1 MEAIEPIEILA
12 SNRESCRK
20 RIGMSLDGYS
30 KRGEN
35 IVALEWRC
43 GSGFIIC
50 AGDLQSTV
58 STTLALKDEHNVFL
72 SIVDKFYK
80 ICFITILS

>member
-1 MEAIEPIEILA
+1 MLYNQPMEAIEPTEILA

-20 RIGMSLDGYS
+20 RIGISLDGYS

-43 GSGFIIC
+43 GSGFIIIC
-50 AGDLQSTV
+50 AGDLQCQCQY
-58 STTLALKDEHNVFL
+58 DL
-72 SIVDKFYK
+72 S
-80 ICFITILS
+80 SER